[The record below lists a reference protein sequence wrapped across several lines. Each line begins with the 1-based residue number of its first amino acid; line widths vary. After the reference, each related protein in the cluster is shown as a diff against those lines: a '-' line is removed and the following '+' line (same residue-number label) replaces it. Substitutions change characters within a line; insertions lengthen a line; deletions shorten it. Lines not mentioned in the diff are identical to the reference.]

1 MHAVLTEIN
10 RSGYRD
16 YSKALKLNKA
26 MHTNTEMKKP
36 NELRALSCSEVR
48 ILKISIKSGGLRN
61 RRVKIESTRS
71 ITFKHLLV
79 NMKQTGFRLNLF
91 FQVARWLKS
100 FA

>member
-1 MHAVLTEIN
+1 MEPTTMHAVLTEIN

-48 ILKISIKSGGLRN
+48 ILKISISFPS
-61 RRVKIESTRS
+61 KI
-71 ITFKHLLV
+71 KKV
-79 NMKQTGFRLNLF
+79 MD
-91 FQVARWLKS
+91 
-100 FA
+100 

>member
-1 MHAVLTEIN
+1 MEPTTMHAVLTEIN

-48 ILKISIKSGGLRN
+48 ILKISISFPS
-61 RRVKIESTRS
+61 KIR
-71 ITFKHLLV
+71 KV
-79 NMKQTGFRLNLF
+79 
-91 FQVARWLKS
+91 VD
-100 FA
+100 

>member
-1 MHAVLTEIN
+1 MESTTMHAVLTEIN

-48 ILKISIKSGGLRN
+48 ILKISISFPS
-61 RRVKIESTRS
+61 KIR
-71 ITFKHLLV
+71 KV
-79 NMKQTGFRLNLF
+79 
-91 FQVARWLKS
+91 VD
-100 FA
+100 

>member
-1 MHAVLTEIN
+1 MEPTTMHAVLTEIN

-48 ILKISIKSGGLRN
+48 ILKISISFPS
-61 RRVKIESTRS
+61 KIR
-71 ITFKHLLV
+71 KV
-79 NMKQTGFRLNLF
+79 VDKGTGE
-91 FQVARWLKS
+91 
-100 FA
+100 

>member
-1 MHAVLTEIN
+1 MEPTTMHAVLTEIN

-48 ILKISIKSGGLRN
+48 ILKISITFPS
-61 RRVKIESTRS
+61 KIR
-71 ITFKHLLV
+71 KV
-79 NMKQTGFRLNLF
+79 
-91 FQVARWLKS
+91 VD
-100 FA
+100 

>member
-1 MHAVLTEIN
+1 MKPTTMHAVLTEIN

-48 ILKISIKSGGLRN
+48 ILKISISFPS
-61 RRVKIESTRS
+61 KIR
-71 ITFKHLLV
+71 KV
-79 NMKQTGFRLNLF
+79 
-91 FQVARWLKS
+91 VD
-100 FA
+100 

>member
-1 MHAVLTEIN
+1 MEPTTVHAVLTEIN

-48 ILKISIKSGGLRN
+48 ILKISISFPS
-61 RRVKIESTRS
+61 KIR
-71 ITFKHLLV
+71 KV
-79 NMKQTGFRLNLF
+79 
-91 FQVARWLKS
+91 VD
-100 FA
+100 